1 MRDVD
6 YSTDFKKGFKRMS
19 RRGCDPRKMHEA
31 IFKLADDIPLPPRM
45 KDHPLKGK
53 WSGYR
58 DCHLE
63 PDWVLI
69 YKLTDELL
77 TLAATGTHSDI
88 FG

>member
-6 YSTDFKKGFKRMS
+6 YSTDFKKSFN
-19 RRGCDPRKMHEA
+19 
-31 IFKLADDIPLPPRM
+31 
-45 KDHPLKGK
+45 
-53 WSGYR
+53 
-58 DCHLE
+58 CHFE